1 MTVTASG
8 GSATTINNNAN
19 NRLITGSG
27 TANTLEAESG
37 LTYDGTYLNHI
48 GSGFKQLKIDTSTS
62 NSASLLL
69 KNQQGNFTVNTI
81 NNAGNRNFTIYD
93 GTAGETRFS
102 INQGGTVGITSGL
115 NVTGVATAT
124 TFSGSGA
131 SLTNLPAA
139 NLTGTIADDRFPAT
153 LPAVSGANLTSLDAD
168 NLGIGTIPNGRFP
181 ATLPAVSGTNLTSLN
196 ADNISS
202 GTLASARIEDNAVTF
217 AKMQDVATNVII
229 GRNTSGSGDMEALS
243 AADVRTLLNVADG
256 ATAGITTNI
265 TNVQAT
271 FNLTYGSSNYR
282 LTGPGQDGTENNPD
296 LYLVRGQRYR
306 ITHNAGGAHPLQ
318 IRLSDGGTAYT
329 DGVTYSNTGNN
340 TTTNGNNLEINL
352 QHDAPARL
360 YYQCTVHGGMI
371 GNIFVVGGP
380 QHIVGVLTA
389 TSFSGN
395 GANVTDVNA
404 TTLDSIDSGSFLRSD
419 ATDTC
424 SGQVT
429 FTNQLLATRAGIQ
442 TNQTGIALVVNH
454 STNTAMRGNHFIVDD
469 FPSGGG
475 SYFIQATESNVTNDR
490 NLVLQGYGGKVK
502 IGGQGIAPTEVL
514 DVGGNVKAT
523 KFVGSGTSLTN
534 LPADQLTGT
543 IDDARLPNT
552 ISSDITGNA
561 ASADTV
567 DIGTANA
574 SQNYYP
580 VFTETNG
587 SSKTVNIDG
596 GNNLTYNP
604 GTNTL
609 SAVTFSATNVTVTGT
624 LTGATLDIGSS
635 NISSGTHTFTASA
648 GSAVAA
654 DTTAVGSCNAIEYT
668 IFVSNSSNIQSQKVL
683 IMDNGSTAY
692 SQEFAMMSN
701 PNMIATFSADVNGGN
716 VRLLA
721 TPETGISGST
731 TIKFTKMIIE

>member
-1 MTVTASG
+1 HDGSTVGTAGTINFSTNLDVSAISAGIVTVTASG
-8 GSATTINNNAN
+8 GTSGIAGISTTGSSFF
-19 NRLITGSG
+19 NRLNVSGISTFGNQINGTVLNLSSNITATGSLSCNQANIDNQIIING
-27 TANTLEAESG
+27 TQPLIKLVDSNENPD
-37 LTYDGTYLNHI
+37 YDIKVNGGVFQI
-48 GSGFKQLKIDTSTS
+48 IDSTAPATRFQVSTS
-62 NSASLLL
+62 
-69 KNQQGNFTVNTI
+69 GV
-81 NNAGNRNFTIYD
+81 
-93 GTAGETRFS
+93 E
-102 INQGGTVGITSGL
+102 
-115 NVTGVATAT
+115 VTGVCTAT
-124 TFSGSGA
+124 SFSGALAA
-131 SLTNLPAA
+131 S

-153 LPAVSGANLTSLDAD
+153 LPAASGANLTSLDAD

-217 AKMQDVATNVII
+217 AKMQDVSTNIII

-256 ATAGITTNI
+256 ATAGITTDI
-265 TNVQAT
+265 TNIQAT
-271 FNLTYGSSNYR
+271 FNLTYDSSNYR

-318 IRLSDGGTAYT
+318 IRLSNGGTPYT
-329 DGVTYSNTGNN
+329 DGVTYSNTTYNY
-340 TTTNGNNLEINL
+340 TTNGNNLEINL

-360 YYQCTVHGGMI
+360 YYQCTVHGGMV

-419 ATDTC
+419 ATDIC

-523 KFVGSGTSLTN
+523 RFVGSGTSLTN

-587 SSKTVNIDG
+587 SGKTVNIDG

-609 SAVTFSATNVTVTGT
+609 SAVTFSATN
-624 LTGATLDIGSS
+624 
-635 NISSGTHTFTASA
+635 
-648 GSAVAA
+648 
-654 DTTAVGSCNAIEYT
+654 
-668 IFVSNSSNIQSQKVL
+668 
-683 IMDNGSTAY
+683 
-692 SQEFAMMSN
+692 
-701 PNMIATFSADVNGGN
+701 
-716 VRLLA
+716 
-721 TPETGISGST
+721 
-731 TIKFTKMIIE
+731 